1 MSELHPADQT
11 RIIFEETQN
20 ATLDL
25 MLQLS
30 KMHQDSSTDPT
41 PMQMLAVLSKVL
53 HAALAMSP
61 SHADFENMLRIA
73 LDFAHDDYAEELANV
88 HQ

>member
-1 MSELHPADQT
+1 MNELHPADQT

-25 MLQLS
+25 MLKLS

-41 PMQMLAVLSKVL
+41 PMQMLAVMSKVL
-53 HAALAMSP
+53 HAALAMAP
-61 SHADFENMLRIA
+61 NHQEFEKMLGFA
-73 LDFAHDDYAEELANV
+73 LDFAHDDYAEELANADK
-88 HQ
+88 

>member
-1 MSELHPADQT
+1 MNELHPADQT
-11 RIIFEETQN
+11 RIIFDEAQN

-25 MLQLS
+25 MLKLS
-30 KMHQDSSTDPT
+30 HMHQDSSTDPT